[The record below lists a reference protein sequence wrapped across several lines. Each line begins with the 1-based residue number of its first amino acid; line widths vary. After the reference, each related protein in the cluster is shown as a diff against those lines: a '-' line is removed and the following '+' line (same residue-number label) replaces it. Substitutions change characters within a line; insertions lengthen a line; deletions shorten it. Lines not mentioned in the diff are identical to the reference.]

1 MARVSLRAAC
11 DQARQWL
18 ESNDLER
25 AIGLCEHILRESPGN
40 LEAYRILG
48 EACLANRQLDRAQ
61 EAFERVLRSD
71 PESIPAHVGLGITF
85 ERRGKLDRAV
95 QEFEQAL
102 EIKPDMPEL
111 RSQLLRLYSDGGIE
125 NAQLRL
131 SRAGLA
137 RLYAKGQMLPQA
149 IAELRHVIGE
159 QPNRYDA
166 KVALAEI
173 LWRDEQEAAAASL
186 CRKLVGERAELLK
199 AQLLLGYID
208 LSAGRPSGEQHWR
221 AAAAIDPDLAV
232 ARALFDPLPPI
243 VIDPPQINAWD
254 ELAWQRQ
261 RDELEQIAATRPMQA
276 VVPAPLPPE
285 PQEFI
290 PGASFFASR
299 TAAPSFDPAGS
310 DDFLASLLD
319 LATPSAPAAKPA
331 VAAAPV
337 SVPNEDLGL
346 DADMQPFS
354 LSELGLT
361 EDELAG
367 LNPIVAPPVPPTRST
382 PADVR
387 PAAVTPVA
395 NTATPPPVVRPA
407 LQVSPPAPDPVSDDD
422 DLIAFSLNSLDE
434 DAPTPAVSPSSP
446 ADEYDDLNDIGAFSL
461 SAPSNSSTDE
471 DDDLND
477 IDAFSFGALDD
488 QPVPPP
494 APPTVSAPVQPTR
507 TSQPIPEPDL
517 DDLGLGDMQPFSLAD
532 LGLSDEEIAGLES
545 IDTGIDTNR
554 RASAPNQP
562 IAPVDDYSDLPVDLL
577 PFSMDALDQSS
588 SRDSDLG
595 GLPSSL
601 QPFSI
606 DEPSGMQR
614 PRVSGLTPDLGSEA
628 GDDDEENTR
637 SQRGFSWQQPSTKPE
652 TNFASSI
659 RQPESP
665 TERTLFNKLKQMRET
680 RPIQPADEPPEVTL
694 SADEHLGLFSLDDV
708 PLNDPTTPAASSL
721 PQISG
726 IARREGTSVFSSPVP
741 QTPLP
746 PLASKPQPPI
756 SAVPPTSS
764 VPKPQPPV
772 PVVVPPTPPVTDSS
786 DNIHG
791 TIAAGDLEPF
801 SLEELGLSSEEIAAL
816 GLGEAA
822 PPPIRT
828 PEPEPT
834 ISEPA
839 PTAQHEHVEINM
851 DLDVQ
856 GALAAGEVQPFSFAD
871 LGLTDEELAA
881 LGLSEAPSA
890 PVEPEPTVVEP
901 GPMAQHEH
909 AEINTDLDVQ
919 GALAAGEVQP
929 FSFADLGLSD
939 EEIAAL
945 GLGDAPNVPATP
957 KPEPTVAEPTPMAQH
972 EHVEIDTDL
981 DVQGALASGEVQPF
995 SFADLGL
1002 SDEEI
1007 AALGLGDAPN
1017 VAATPKP
1024 EPTVVEP
1031 GPMAQ
1036 HEHVEINTD
1045 LDVQGALAS
1054 GEVQPFSFADLG
1066 LSDEEI
1072 AALGLGEA
1080 ADTHVPTPAPEA
1092 FTLDEDDSL
1101 TSLEPP
1107 QPFSLDLP
1115 VPPASSARLPE
1126 ADMPS
1131 LDDDLRPFSL
1141 GEFGFA
1147 DDESGLL
1154 ELDLPDALSSEDD
1167 NLSLTAEELAGLD
1180 VGGDLNLK
1188 EGASP
1193 RNAEAETRSIN
1204 TGDRAADRLITL
1216 GLRQGYVDISD
1227 IIAAVENP
1235 EEEAERIEAIGRLLH
1250 QQVIEIRDGDEI
1262 IDMDAEYAEE
1272 EAYESSADELIP
1284 EVGIGETASFHAFD
1298 IAPIPT
1304 DTEADMTPFSLNEL
1318 GLSDEEIALLGLGE
1332 ASPVTIPS
1340 PSPTPKPEE
1349 PDLVSFSLS
1358 ELGLDDSSAPNSS
1371 DIDIL
1376 PFSFGEPD
1384 EVAPLPPTPQ
1394 PVPVVPPTPTASV
1407 PSPAPAAGASL
1418 TGNEMLDQYLQRVE
1432 SDPEN
1437 HSLRLS
1443 VARASA
1449 RVDQTDLAIR
1459 QYKQLIRRSALLDD
1473 VVDDLTDL
1481 IAESDDQNLLRQLHR
1496 TLGDAYSKQGLLDRA
1511 MEIYAWTPGI
1521 PKAIR
1526 P

>member
-881 LGLSEAPSA
+881 LGL
-890 PVEPEPTVVEP
+890 
-901 GPMAQHEH
+901 
-909 AEINTDLDVQ
+909 
-919 GALAAGEVQP
+919 
-929 FSFADLGLSD
+929 
-939 EEIAAL
+939 
-945 GLGDAPNVPATP
+945 
-957 KPEPTVAEPTPMAQH
+957 
-972 EHVEIDTDL
+972 
-981 DVQGALASGEVQPF
+981 
-995 SFADLGL
+995 
-1002 SDEEI
+1002 
-1007 AALGLGDAPN
+1007 
-1017 VAATPKP
+1017 
-1024 EPTVVEP
+1024 
-1031 GPMAQ
+1031 
-1036 HEHVEINTD
+1036 
-1045 LDVQGALAS
+1045 
-1054 GEVQPFSFADLG
+1054 
-1066 LSDEEI
+1066 
-1072 AALGLGEA
+1072 
-1080 ADTHVPTPAPEA
+1080 
-1092 FTLDEDDSL
+1092 
-1101 TSLEPP
+1101 
-1107 QPFSLDLP
+1107 
-1115 VPPASSARLPE
+1115 
-1126 ADMPS
+1126 
-1131 LDDDLRPFSL
+1131 
-1141 GEFGFA
+1141 
-1147 DDESGLL
+1147 
-1154 ELDLPDALSSEDD
+1154 
-1167 NLSLTAEELAGLD
+1167 
-1180 VGGDLNLK
+1180 
-1188 EGASP
+1188 
-1193 RNAEAETRSIN
+1193 
-1204 TGDRAADRLITL
+1204 
-1216 GLRQGYVDISD
+1216 
-1227 IIAAVENP
+1227 
-1235 EEEAERIEAIGRLLH
+1235 
-1250 QQVIEIRDGDEI
+1250 
-1262 IDMDAEYAEE
+1262 
-1272 EAYESSADELIP
+1272 
-1284 EVGIGETASFHAFD
+1284 
-1298 IAPIPT
+1298 
-1304 DTEADMTPFSLNEL
+1304 
-1318 GLSDEEIALLGLGE
+1318 
-1332 ASPVTIPS
+1332 
-1340 PSPTPKPEE
+1340 
-1349 PDLVSFSLS
+1349 
-1358 ELGLDDSSAPNSS
+1358 
-1371 DIDIL
+1371 
-1376 PFSFGEPD
+1376 
-1384 EVAPLPPTPQ
+1384 
-1394 PVPVVPPTPTASV
+1394 
-1407 PSPAPAAGASL
+1407 
-1418 TGNEMLDQYLQRVE
+1418 
-1432 SDPEN
+1432 
-1437 HSLRLS
+1437 
-1443 VARASA
+1443 
-1449 RVDQTDLAIR
+1449 
-1459 QYKQLIRRSALLDD
+1459 
-1473 VVDDLTDL
+1473 
-1481 IAESDDQNLLRQLHR
+1481 
-1496 TLGDAYSKQGLLDRA
+1496 
-1511 MEIYAWTPGI
+1511 
-1521 PKAIR
+1521 
-1526 P
+1526 